1 MKKSEIATLIVQAEA
16 LRPPYSPADMLLIRQ
31 SFGMSQS
38 EFAKL
43 LRVEKSWVF
52 KREQGAT
59 GMSASDT
66 ALVQA
71 VLYMRRERV
80 IMGWI
85 GGALDR
91 AAK

>member
-1 MKKSEIATLIVQAEA
+1 MKKSEIATIRAQADA
-16 LRPPYSPADMLLIRQ
+16 LQPPYSPADLLLIRR
-31 SFGMSQS
+31 SFGMSQG

-71 VLYMRRERV
+71 VLYMRKYRV
-80 IMGWI
+80 ILDWI
-85 GGALDR
+85 SDER
-91 AAK
+91 S